1 MNQSRQNNDGQDLNI
16 EELSSAV
23 LPLNELKA
31 VTPIVSLVVSKDLPD
46 VYSDCGTNLKG
57 TTSKLNMEIQRINE
71 YSSNEQFLGIPIHP
85 LLYMCEKYG
94 KDKNTQK
101 RHVRHNQ
108 KQF

>member
-57 TTSKLNMEIQRINE
+57 TASKLNMEIQRINE
-71 YSSNEQFLGIPIHP
+71 YSSNKQISWYSNPP
-85 LLYMCEKYG
+85 AALY
-94 KDKNTQK
+94 
-101 RHVRHNQ
+101 VREIWER
-108 KQF
+108 